1 MLCIKNQCKH
11 KLLDD
16 TNLFSVFGGFW
27 QYISMFYNKRN
38 YFHCSWPG
46 KAHDARVW
54 AKSPLCEDLAEL
66 CYVDNRRLD
75 KTYHILGDSAYPL
88 SNHLLTPYRV
98 RANMSLAQKKYNTNL
113 ASKRSVIERAF
124 ALLGLCFP
132 RLMKLKVK
140 SLDKRIKCIVS
151 ACVLHNWCIF
161 EDDCCEESFDEYIA
175 NLDTDVNTLPA
186 TAILGRRRALG
197 GGMTKRDMLCNYIDS
212 KV

>member
-1 MLCIKNQCKH
+1 MLCIKVNVNINCWMTQSY
-11 KLLDD
+11 
-16 TNLFSVFGGFW
+16 SVSLVVSDSISPCSTIKEIIFIAAGQEKPMMQGFGLKVHCVK
-27 QYISMFYNKRN
+27 ILRN
-38 YFHCSWPG
+38 
-46 KAHDARVW
+46 
-54 AKSPLCEDLAEL
+54 
-66 CYVDNRRLD
+66 YVDNRRLD
-75 KTYHILGDSAYPL
+75 ETYHILGDSAYPL

-98 RANMSLAQKKYNTNL
+98 RQNMSLAQKKYNTNL
-113 ASKRSVIERAF
+113 ALKRSVIERAF
-124 ALLGLCFP
+124 VLLGLRFP